1 MALGSK
7 LTTMRLKK
15 GVSLQEVA
23 DAVEVSKAHIWE
35 LEKGRSKNPSAEL
48 IKRLAD
54 YFGQDVEFLVGTEKS
69 TVSEVEEAQ
78 LFYRDLKS
86 LKKEDRDLILEN
98 IKILKKRSKK

>member
-1 MALGSK
+1 MALGAK

-23 DAVEVSKAHIWE
+23 DAVGVSKAHIWE
-35 LEKGRSKNPSAEL
+35 LEKGRSSNPSADL

-54 YFGQDVEFLVGTEKS
+54 YFGQDVEFLVGAEKF
-69 TVSEVEEAQ
+69 SEVKEAQ

-86 LKKEDRDLILEN
+86 LTKEERDH
-98 IKILKKRSKK
+98 ILKSIKFLKERSKK